1 MVLSDLHLRRC
12 KYCNSYH
19 VVRYGYT
26 KGKMI
31 RLLCRDCLHT
41 FMDSDAIPGMKTPAN
56 HVAAA
61 VSMYYEGM
69 SLNAI
74 RRQLLQEHNIYPS
87 DSTIYEWIV
96 RYTRKAVQKTKDCK
110 PSVGDIWIVD
120 GTELNI
126 QGKTVW
132 FGDIMDGRTRFF
144 LASHM
149 STNLSIGDVE
159 TLVNKASDRAGKT
172 PKIMVSD
179 KLSAYLNSIEPN
191 FRTETK
197 HSARQKTGI
206 TAKQSAYKQFY
217 GSQKAR
223 NKVMRGLKKLE
234 SAQLILDGWQAHYN
248 FFRPN
253 EAMKHLTPAEF
264 ARTNC
269 PFRKWLDIV
278 RPPYI

>member
-31 RLLCRDCLHT
+31 RLLCRDCRHT
-41 FMDSDAIPGMKTPAN
+41 FMDSDALPGMKTPTN
-56 HVAAA
+56 QVASA

-74 RRQLLQEHNIYPS
+74 RRQLHQEHDIYPS
-87 DSTIYEWIV
+87 DSTVYEWIN
-96 RYTRKAVQKTKDCK
+96 RYSIKAVNDTKNYK
-110 PSVGDIWIVD
+110 PNVGNIWIAD

-126 QGKTVW
+126 EGKTVW
-132 FGDIMDGRTRFF
+132 FGDIMDGRCRFF

-149 STNLSIGDVE
+149 STSLTVGDVE
-159 TLVNKASDRAGKT
+159 ALINKASEKAGKT
-172 PKIMVSD
+172 PKVIVSD
-179 KLSAYLNSIEPN
+179 KLTAYLNRIEPD

-223 NKVMRGLKKLE
+223 NKIMRGLKKWNQF
-234 SAQLILDGWQAHYN
+234 SFYSMAGWHITTSSD
-248 FFRPN
+248 R
-253 EAMKHLTPAEF
+253 MK
-264 ARTNC
+264 R
-269 PFRKWLDIV
+269 
-278 RPPYI
+278 

>member
-31 RLLCRDCLHT
+31 RLLCRDCRHT
-41 FMDSDAIPGMKTPAN
+41 FMDSDSMPGMKTPAN

-74 RRQLLQEHNIYPS
+74 RRQLQQEHNIFPS

-96 RYTRKAVQKTKDCK
+96 RYTRMAMQKTKDFK
-110 PSVGDIWIVD
+110 PNVGDIWIID

-126 QGKTVW
+126 QGKPVW

-149 STNLSIGDVE
+149 STNLNLEDVK
-159 TLVNKASDRAGKT
+159 TLVNKAYERAGKN
-172 PKIMVSD
+172 PKIIVSD
-179 KLSAYLNSIEPN
+179 KLSAYVNSIEPN
-191 FRTETK
+191 FKTETK

-223 NKVMRGLKKLE
+223 NKVIRGLKKLE
-234 SAQLILDGWQAHYN
+234 SAQLLLDGWQVHYN

-253 EAMKHLTPAEF
+253 EAIKQFTPAEF

-269 PFRKWLDIV
+269 PFKKWLDIV
-278 RPPYI
+278 RPPHI